1 MIDGW
6 TTTTP
11 HSNYHRHC
19 SHARQAFL
27 AIANGLSAFR
37 SFIGL
42 KHGGDYAGR
51 RPSRVGVIVI
61 DGWSAAQHSPLNNH
75 SITKE

>member
-42 KHGGDYAGR
+42 KHGGGLRWQEAVEGGGD
-51 RPSRVGVIVI
+51 S
-61 DGWSAAQHSPLNNH
+61 D
-75 SITKE
+75 